1 MDTGIVT
8 IGKNGEYE
16 IRLVNQSLKT
26 FFQAASQDIDYFPY
40 SIKEIFSH
48 VSAKLNQI
56 INDKRAAKEDLNNLD
71 DLKKG
76 ALGNI
81 FNEVEELEWN
91 LAWVIYKLSEI
102 RVPEWDTFFSENY
115 QSIMSYKNHCRLID
129 LLDLI
134 TAKEDDCM
142 EIMEKYDKHF
152 IEEVKAFNNEL
163 QERSKDVLLMQV
175 TKILKDQTKIIGT
188 LRETIR
194 LINESKATIEALNIR
209 LRESEKKS
217 EELQAKLT
225 MADDNQKRMES
236 EECRNEIGQE
246 YFKRLMDKYLESSNK
261 LPQGTRTK
269 WHETLQ
275 GLCLIEGVP
284 EDVKIKL
291 LQYDKGNSMTVNT
304 QTYVETQNNNYK

>member
-8 IGKNGEYE
+8 IDKNGEYE

-40 SIKEIFSH
+40 SIEEIFSH

-246 YFKRLMDKYLESSNK
+246 YFKRLMDKYLEK
-261 LPQGTRTK
+261 Q
-269 WHETLQ
+269 
-275 GLCLIEGVP
+275 
-284 EDVKIKL
+284 
-291 LQYDKGNSMTVNT
+291 
-304 QTYVETQNNNYK
+304 QTTSGYTHQMA